1 MQEAHALTNNV
12 LWTFATGATPDTTR
26 PTVTLLVPS
35 AGATGVAFNTKITAT
50 FSEDMN
56 PSSLDETTFTVRAG
70 AIPIIGSVTYGVG
83 AKTATFTPI
92 TPITLPAS
100 TVFTATI
107 TTGAKDLANNTLA
120 SNAVWTFTT
129 GATPDVTPPTVTNKV
144 PAAGASNVAT
154 NASVIVTFSE
164 DMDPLT
170 ITSNTILL
178 QGSGGGAITG
188 TVTYA
193 VGAKTATFNP
203 TSPASLPTGN
213 TFTVIVTTGAKDLA
227 GNALTNNVLWTFATG
242 ATPDTTRP
250 TVTLKVPANGAT
262 AVALNAKVVAT
273 FSEDMDPAT
282 MIAANF
288 TVKNGATNLAGTV
301 TYTPAAR
308 TVSFTPSSTLP
319 ASTVLT
325 ATLTTGNQDL
335 AGNALAG
342 NIANLPAASDAVW
355 TFTTSAAPDT
365 TRPTVTLKV
374 PAAGATNVATNAKVI
389 VTFSEDMD
397 PASISNNTLI
407 LQGPGAAAII
417 GDVSY
422 AVAAKTATFTPTN
435 PASLPF
441 NTLFTATVTT
451 GALDLAGNALLNNTV
466 WTFSTGAAPDNIAP
480 TITKVNPLEF
490 ASGVCLQQAIN
501 ATFSEAMDPLTI
513 NTATMG
519 LKTTAGILTGGTV
532 SYNVLNKVATFTP
545 NSSLVANTNYT
556 ATVTTGVK
564 DLANNALNSNK
575 IWTFTTGSQACA
587 QGINLAT
594 AAPFGN
600 LGGAAGTTNQGILTV
615 IGGDL
620 GTTAVSTSAITGFH
634 DSGNDIYTET
644 GSNQGFVNG
653 KIYTCTVST
662 TGPTAAAVN
671 PVACSIATQARADAT
686 TAFNQLSPAAMPGGT
701 DPGAGQ
707 LGGLTLSSGVYQA
720 AGGSFQITGS
730 DLTLDGQGDANA
742 VWVFQSATSL
752 TVGAAGAPRSIILI
766 NGAQAKNVFWRVGTA
781 ATINAAGGG
790 TMVGTIIASAAVAI
804 STVGNV
810 DIVTINGRAMG
821 LNASV
826 TMTNTVINVPAQ

>member
-1 MQEAHALTNNV
+1 
-12 LWTFATGATPDTTR
+12 
-26 PTVTLLVPS
+26 
-35 AGATGVAFNTKITAT
+35 
-50 FSEDMN
+50 
-56 PSSLDETTFTVRAG
+56 
-70 AIPIIGSVTYGVG
+70 
-83 AKTATFTPI
+83 
-92 TPITLPAS
+92 
-100 TVFTATI
+100 
-107 TTGAKDLANNTLA
+107 
-120 SNAVWTFTT
+120 
-129 GATPDVTPPTVTNKV
+129 
-144 PAAGASNVAT
+144 
-154 NASVIVTFSE
+154 
-164 DMDPLT
+164 
-170 ITSNTILL
+170 
-178 QGSGGGAITG
+178 
-188 TVTYA
+188 
-193 VGAKTATFNP
+193 
-203 TSPASLPTGN
+203 
-213 TFTVIVTTGAKDLA
+213 
-227 GNALTNNVLWTFATG
+227 
-242 ATPDTTRP
+242 
-250 TVTLKVPANGAT
+250 
-262 AVALNAKVVAT
+262 
-273 FSEDMDPAT
+273 
-282 MIAANF
+282 
-288 TVKNGATNLAGTV
+288 
-301 TYTPAAR
+301 
-308 TVSFTPSSTLP
+308 
-319 ASTVLT
+319 
-325 ATLTTGNQDL
+325 
-335 AGNALAG
+335 
-342 NIANLPAASDAVW
+342 
-355 TFTTSAAPDT
+355 
-365 TRPTVTLKV
+365 
-374 PAAGATNVATNAKVI
+374 VI